1 VVWVGEEGGRKQ
13 RQQQQSHG
21 EKLGDAAGVA
31 GNPGPEVRALLG
43 HRAGDGGALHL
54 ALVVHYDPRTVLY
67 QEKGLDMRHK
77 HSWFYFKNIN
87 FFSCHIKQK
96 FTNTGTLQ

>member
-1 VVWVGEEGGRKQ
+1 MGGWGEGGRKQ

-21 EKLGDAAGVA
+21 GGKLGDAAGVA

-43 HRAGDGGALHL
+43 HWPGDGGALHL

-67 QEKGLDMRHK
+67 KEKELDVK
-77 HSWFYFKNIN
+77 TSGC
-87 FFSCHIKQK
+87 S
-96 FTNTGTLQ
+96 L